1 MRSWYV
7 KKVLESEIMHLD
19 WLRWMQASSETSLDC
34 MWGVFKSANSKSVP
48 DTNFLNHP
56 SFPWQPLNNMK
67 SLPIKLLIISLASSQ
82 RPASIFYTLMQ
93 YEDWWKEKFLES
105 QGIKYVKG
113 HFTYDSKKL
122 DFRICVHVSLTMLK

>member
-1 MRSWYV
+1 
-7 KKVLESEIMHLD
+7 
-19 WLRWMQASSETSLDC
+19 
-34 MWGVFKSANSKSVP
+34 
-48 DTNFLNHP
+48 
-56 SFPWQPLNNMK
+56 
-67 SLPIKLLIISLASSQ
+67 
-82 RPASIFYTLMQ
+82 MQ